1 MASIWLEGLEL
12 LTSVQILFQL
22 LSMWQQLIFWF
33 KTHLGFSA
41 KESRGFLLLIPFLL
55 ALVAASQ
62 VLAWAKNQRASAIF
76 QQYLHEVDSLEQAG
90 FQLSVSPLPTFT
102 NQDTIIRSHS
112 TKVSAR
118 IQRLPFS
125 ETDSVLLQIVPGIGA
140 LTAGRIIK
148 HRENLGG
155 FIQIAQ
161 LNEVYG
167 LKPEVIPLIWEYFD
181 FDAAP
186 IRKLSINHATVEQLA
201 SHPYISYQEA
211 KVLVAYR
218 LQHGGYH
225 EATDLFGIKIFKSD
239 WVEKIAPYLSFESLE
254 EKAGKD

>member
-1 MASIWLEGLEL
+1 
-12 LTSVQILFQL
+12 
-22 LSMWQQLIFWF
+22 
-33 KTHLGFSA
+33 
-41 KESRGFLLLIPFLL
+41 
-55 ALVAASQ
+55 
-62 VLAWAKNQRASAIF
+62 VLAWAKNQKASTIYL
-76 QQYLHEVDSLEQAG
+76 QYLREVDSLEQAG
-90 FQLSVSPLPTFT
+90 FQLSVSPLPTF
-102 NQDTIIRSHS
+102 NVQDTVTRSYS
-112 TKVSAR
+112 TKVSER

-148 HRENLGG
+148 HREKLGG

-186 IRKLSINHATVEQLA
+186 IRKLSINRSTVEELA

-211 KVLVAYR
+211 KVIVAYR
-218 LQHGGYH
+218 LQHGGYQA
-225 EATDLFGIKIFKSD
+225 ATDLLGIKIFKLD
-239 WVEKIAPYLSFESLE
+239 WVGKIAPYLSFEPI
-254 EKAGKD
+254 EKR

>member
-1 MASIWLEGLEL
+1 
-12 LTSVQILFQL
+12 
-22 LSMWQQLIFWF
+22 MWQRVIFWS

-62 VLAWAKNQRASAIF
+62 VLAWAKNQKASAIYR
-76 QQYLHEVDSLEQAG
+76 QYLHEVDSLEQAG
-90 FQLSVSPLPTFT
+90 FQLLVSPLPTF
-102 NQDTIIRSHS
+102 NVQDTITRSHS
-112 TKVSAR
+112 TKVAER

-125 ETDSVLLQIVPGIGA
+125 QTDSVLLQIVPGIGA

-148 HRENLGG
+148 HREKLGG

-167 LKPEVIPLIWEYFD
+167 LKPEVIPLIWDYFD
-181 FDAAP
+181 FDTVT
-186 IRKLSINHATVEQLA
+186 IRMLSINRAPVEELS

-211 KVLVAYR
+211 KVIVAYR
-218 LQHGGYH
+218 LQHGGYQK
-225 EATDLFGIKIFKSD
+225 ATDLLGIKIFKSD
-239 WVEKIAPYLSFESLE
+239 WVEKISPYLSFETIG

>member
-1 MASIWLEGLEL
+1 
-12 LTSVQILFQL
+12 
-22 LSMWQQLIFWF
+22 MWQRVIFWS

-62 VLAWAKNQRASAIF
+62 VLAWAKNQKASEIYR
-76 QQYLHEVDSLEQAG
+76 QYLHQVDSLEQAG
-90 FQLSVSPLPTFT
+90 FQLSISPLPTF
-102 NQDTIIRSHS
+102 NVQDTITRSHS
-112 TKVSAR
+112 TKVAER

-167 LKPEVIPLIWEYFD
+167 LKPEVIPLIWDYFD

-186 IRKLSINHATVEQLA
+186 IRKLSINSAPVEELS

-211 KVLVAYR
+211 KVIVAYR
-218 LQHGGYH
+218 LQHGGYQA
-225 EATDLFGIKIFKSD
+225 ATDLLGIKIFKSD
-239 WVEKIAPYLSFESLE
+239 WVEKISPYLSFETIG
-254 EKAGKD
+254 EKARKD

>member
-1 MASIWLEGLEL
+1 MG
-12 LTSVQILFQL
+12 
-22 LSMWQQLIFWF
+22 QQVIFWF

-41 KESRGFLLLIPFLL
+41 KEVRGFLLLIPFLL

-62 VLAWAKNQRASAIF
+62 VLGWVKNERASQLY

-102 NQDTIIRSHS
+102 NQDTTARTHS
-112 TKVSAR
+112 TKVSER

-125 ETDSVLLQIVPGIGA
+125 ESDSVLLQIVPGIGA

-186 IRKLSINHATVEQLA
+186 IRKLAINRTTVSELA

-211 KVLVAYR
+211 KVMVAYR
-218 LQHGGYH
+218 LQHG
-225 EATDLFGIKIFKSD
+225 EFQAATDLLAIKIFKVD
-239 WVEKIAPYLSFESLE
+239 WVEKIAPYLSFEPLE
-254 EKAGKD
+254 SKAGKD

>member
-1 MASIWLEGLEL
+1 
-12 LTSVQILFQL
+12 
-22 LSMWQQLIFWF
+22 MWQPLIFWF

-62 VLAWAKNQRASAIF
+62 VLAWAKNKKAEEIYR
-76 QQYLHEVDSLEQAG
+76 QYLHEVDSLEQAG
-90 FQLSVSPLPTFT
+90 FQLSVSPLPTF
-102 NQDTIIRSHS
+102 NVQDTITRFNS
-112 TKVSAR
+112 TKVSDR
-118 IQRLPFS
+118 IQRMPFS
-125 ETDSVLLQIVPGIGA
+125 KTDSVLLQIVPGIGA

-186 IRKLSINHATVEQLA
+186 IRKLSINRATVEELA
-201 SHPYISYQEA
+201 FHPYISYQEA

-218 LQHGGYH
+218 LQHGEYRAAN
-225 EATDLFGIKIFKSD
+225 ELLGIKIFKSD
-239 WVEKIAPYLSFESLE
+239 WVEKIAPYLSFEPFKE
-254 EKAGKD
+254 AAKND

>member
-1 MASIWLEGLEL
+1 
-12 LTSVQILFQL
+12 
-22 LSMWQQLIFWF
+22 MWQRVIFWG

-55 ALVAASQ
+55 ALLAASH
-62 VLAWAKNQRASAIF
+62 VLAWAKNQKASLIY
-76 QQYLHEVDSLEQAG
+76 QRYLFEVDSLEQAG
-90 FQLSVSPLPTFT
+90 FLLSVSPLPTF
-102 NQDTIIRSHS
+102 NVQDTITRFHS
-112 TKVSAR
+112 PKVSER

-148 HRENLGG
+148 HREKLGG
-155 FIQIAQ
+155 FVEMAQ

-167 LKPEVIPLIWEYFD
+167 LKPEVIPVIWEYFD

-186 IRKLSINHATVEQLA
+186 TRKLSINSAKVEELA

-211 KVLVAYR
+211 KVMVAYR
-218 LQHGGYH
+218 LQHGPFLQL
-225 EATDLFGIKIFKSD
+225 EDLLKIRIFKVE
-239 WVEKIAPYLSFESLE
+239 WVSQIGPYLNFE
-254 EKAGKD
+254 KKDAAGAKK

>member
-1 MASIWLEGLEL
+1 
-12 LTSVQILFQL
+12 
-22 LSMWQQLIFWF
+22 MWQRVIFWS

-62 VLAWAKNQRASAIF
+62 VLAWAKNQRASEIYR
-76 QQYLHEVDSLEQAG
+76 QYLHQVDSLEQAG
-90 FQLSVSPLPTFT
+90 FRLSVSPLPTF
-102 NQDTIIRSHS
+102 NAQDTITRSHS
-112 TKVSAR
+112 AKVAER

-125 ETDSVLLQIVPGIGA
+125 QTDSVVLQIVPGIGA

-167 LKPEVIPLIWEYFD
+167 IKPEVIPLIWDYFD

-186 IRKLSINHATVEQLA
+186 IRKLSINRATVEELS

-211 KVLVAYR
+211 KVIVAYR
-218 LQHGGYH
+218 LQHGGYQ
-225 EATDLFGIKIFKSD
+225 AAADLLGIKIFKSD
-239 WVEKIAPYLSFESLE
+239 WVEKIAPYLSFEPLG
-254 EKAGKD
+254 EKAVKD

>member
-1 MASIWLEGLEL
+1 
-12 LTSVQILFQL
+12 
-22 LSMWQQLIFWF
+22 MWQQLIFWL

-62 VLAWAKNQRASAIF
+62 MVAWAKNQRASKMYR
-76 QQYLHEVDSLEQAG
+76 QYLHEVDSLEQAG
-90 FQLSVSPLPTFT
+90 FQLSVSPLPTY
-102 NQDTIIRSHS
+102 NELDTMRGSNS
-112 TKVSAR
+112 NKVSER

-181 FDAAP
+181 FDSAS
-186 IRKLSINHATVEQLA
+186 IRKLSINRATVAELA
-201 SHPYISYQEA
+201 THPYISYQEA
-211 KVLVAYR
+211 KVIVAYR
-218 LQHGGYH
+218 LQHGGYQA
-225 EATDLFGIKIFKSD
+225 ATELMGIKIFKSD
-239 WVEKIAPYLSFESLE
+239 WVKKIEPYLSFETVE

>member
-1 MASIWLEGLEL
+1 
-12 LTSVQILFQL
+12 
-22 LSMWQQLIFWF
+22 MWQQVFFWF

-41 KESRGFLLLIPFLL
+41 KESRGFLLLIPFLM

-62 VLAWAKNQRASAIF
+62 VLAWAKNQKATAIYR
-76 QQYLHEVDSLEQAG
+76 QYLHEVDSLEQAG
-90 FQLSVSPLPTFT
+90 FQLSVSPFPTF
-102 NQDTIIRSHS
+102 NMQDTTTRSHS
-112 TKVSAR
+112 TKVSER

-148 HRENLGG
+148 HREKLGG

-167 LKPEVIPLIWEYFD
+167 LKPEVIPLIWDYFD
-181 FDAAP
+181 FDLVP
-186 IRKLSINHATVEQLA
+186 LRRLSINLATVEELA

-225 EATDLFGIKIFKSD
+225 EATDLFGIKIFKED
-239 WVEKIAPYLSFESLE
+239 WVGKIVPYLNFEPI
-254 EKAGKD
+254 EKR

>member
-1 MASIWLEGLEL
+1 
-12 LTSVQILFQL
+12 
-22 LSMWQQLIFWF
+22 MWQRIIFWS

-41 KESRGFLLLIPFLL
+41 KESRGFLLLIPFLM

-62 VLAWAKNQRASAIF
+62 VLAWAKNQKASAIYR
-76 QQYLHEVDSLEQAG
+76 QYLNEVDSLERAG
-90 FQLSVSPLPTFT
+90 FQLSVSPLPTF
-102 NQDTIIRSHS
+102 NVQDTITRSYS
-112 TKVSAR
+112 TKVSER

-125 ETDSVLLQIVPGIGA
+125 ETDSVLLQIVPGIGV

-148 HRENLGG
+148 HREKLGG

-186 IRKLSINHATVEQLA
+186 IRKLSINRSTVEELA

-211 KVLVAYR
+211 KVIVAYR
-218 LQHGGYH
+218 LQHGGYQA
-225 EATDLFGIKIFKSD
+225 ATDLLGIKIFKSD
-239 WVEKIAPYLSFESLE
+239 WVGKIAPYLSFEPI
-254 EKAGKD
+254 EKR